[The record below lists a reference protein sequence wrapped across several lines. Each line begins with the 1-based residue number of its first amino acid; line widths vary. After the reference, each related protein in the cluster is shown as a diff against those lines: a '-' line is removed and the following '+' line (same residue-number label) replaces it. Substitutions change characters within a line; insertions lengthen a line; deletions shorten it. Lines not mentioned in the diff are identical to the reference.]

1 MFERIDH
8 VGIVV
13 ADIDSALA
21 VYGETFELELVHRE
35 VMAELGLELALVQV
49 GESRVELL
57 AQIAEES
64 VLADAEPGMHHV
76 AYGVEDIDAALER
89 LRERDVELIDESA
102 RGGVLDSRIAFV
114 HPHATG
120 GVLTELVQGGAA

>member
-21 VYGETFELELVHRE
+21 VYAETFELELLHRE

-57 AQIAEES
+57 ARTSEES
-64 VLADAEPGMHHV
+64 VLGDFQPGMHHV
-76 AYGVEDIDAALER
+76 AYRVADIDAALQR
-89 LRERDVELIDESA
+89 LRERDVELIDESP
-102 RGGVLDSRIAFV
+102 RGGVLDSLIAFV

-120 GVLTELVQGGAA
+120 GVLTELVQAAA